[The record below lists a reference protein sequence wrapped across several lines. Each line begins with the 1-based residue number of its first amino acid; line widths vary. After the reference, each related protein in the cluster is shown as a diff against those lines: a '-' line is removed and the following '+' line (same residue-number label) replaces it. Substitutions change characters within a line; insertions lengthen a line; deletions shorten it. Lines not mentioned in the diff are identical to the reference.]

1 MSDYT
6 ELCARLRRMSDMT
19 TTNNDI
25 RDVLR
30 AANAIESQALEI
42 AELRA
47 ERDHLASRYDAV
59 VREQSEHCKD
69 CCCARSWEALG
80 ITKYTGK
87 SIPEHI
93 EELRQRG
100 GDVLAVIHGDGG
112 HHTDAVGFDRSCADA
127 VERWYGLI
135 IENDALRAR
144 AEAAER
150 AIKDHND
157 ACQDQCGRGD
167 QEAVACGYRP
177 YFENTGRRCPTCPTY
192 NMIDYQAAIAAGAN
206 T

>member
-1 MSDYT
+1 MVSDYT
-6 ELCARLRRMSDMT
+6 DLCARLRHNCECDSETMYQCDSCT
-19 TTNNDI
+19 ASYT
-25 RDVLR
+25 
-30 AANAIESQALEI
+30 IESQAREI

-93 EELRQRG
+93 EELRQRC

-135 IENDALRAR
+135 IENDALRAKLEAR
-144 AEAAER
+144 AG
-150 AIKDHND
+150 
-157 ACQDQCGRGD
+157 QL
-167 QEAVACGYRP
+167 
-177 YFENTGRRCPTCPTY
+177 
-192 NMIDYQAAIAAGAN
+192 
-206 T
+206 

>member
-30 AANAIESQALEI
+30 AADAIESQALEI

-69 CCCARSWEALG
+69 CCCARSWAALG

-93 EELRQRG
+93 EELRQRC

-135 IENDALRAR
+135 IENDALRAKL
-144 AEAAER
+144 EAAE
-150 AIKDHND
+150 KDAARYRWIRQSTADIEGPAAYAPWCGPPLFD
-157 ACQDQCGRGD
+157 AALDAATD
-167 QEAVACGYRP
+167 
-177 YFENTGRRCPTCPTY
+177 
-192 NMIDYQAAIAAGAN
+192 AAIDAARKEGK
-206 T
+206 

>member
-1 MSDYT
+1 MTTDYT
-6 ELCARLRRMSDMT
+6 SLIAWLRDFAYDDNEHVAS
-19 TTNNDI
+19 
-25 RDVLR
+25 R
-30 AANAIESQALEI
+30 AADAIESQAREI

-144 AEAAER
+144 AEAAEK
-150 AIKDHND
+150 AIKEHND
-157 ACQDQCGRGD
+157 GCVAACEARQRGD
-167 QEAVACGYRP
+167 YGQDCSAWTDRKK
-177 YFENTGRRCPTCPTY
+177 RCLDCARDS
-192 NMIDYQAAIAAGAN
+192 MIDYPAAIAAGGDDAKD
-206 T
+206 